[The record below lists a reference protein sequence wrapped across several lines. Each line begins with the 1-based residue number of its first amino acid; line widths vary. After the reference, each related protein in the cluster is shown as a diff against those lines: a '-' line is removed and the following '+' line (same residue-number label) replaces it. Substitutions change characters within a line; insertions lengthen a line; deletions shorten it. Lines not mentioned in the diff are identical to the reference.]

1 MIKFTQSAFLL
12 LHKAWFLLI
21 YRCSQQRWHTGE
33 KTMTMFSPTFHRDN
47 TVTFWSVYEQRWV
60 RCKASRISDAELAS
74 MSDSERR
81 RVARIVAKEVL

>member
-1 MIKFTQSAFLL
+1 MTITETASRVLETHQAHMIRPRKGGGYDA
-12 LHKAWFLLI
+12 KPW
-21 YRCSQQRWHTGE
+21 GG
-33 KTMTMFSPTFHRDN
+33 MFSPTFHRDH